1 MPSFHSFTVLSAF
14 VYERK
19 SCPRHNQTDTHMLE
33 AVQILRLTYWEA
45 TEVRKVVN
53 AVTPLAFKNHENS

>member
-19 SCPRHNQTDTHMLE
+19 SCPRYNQTDTHVLK
-33 AVQILRLTYWEA
+33 AVQTLCLTYLEDKRGECRDF
-45 TEVRKVVN
+45 TCFQE
-53 AVTPLAFKNHENS
+53 S